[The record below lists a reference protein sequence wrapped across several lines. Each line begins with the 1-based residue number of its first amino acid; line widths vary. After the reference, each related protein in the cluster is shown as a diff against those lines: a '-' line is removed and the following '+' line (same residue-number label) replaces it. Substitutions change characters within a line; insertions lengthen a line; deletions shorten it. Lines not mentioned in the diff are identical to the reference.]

1 MEIKHSKYKNTGIL
15 FELLVHQ
22 ITHDTLNGQDSPA
35 ISLIKKYFTKSELGR
50 EYKLY
55 ESILKSKILNEN
67 HANSFVGT
75 ILENSKRLNR
85 TSIKHLKYNLIKELK
100 ENYDLDS
107 FFSFKIGNYKTF
119 ASIYT
124 LIEGYNS
131 PNSIDATQILNN
143 KITLLEYLTK
153 QEVSPDL
160 LEEDVLKE
168 FETYDKDLK
177 ILTYRV
183 LLNKFNDKYKDL
195 GSEQKTILREFINS
209 VDSTPS
215 LRNFYNAK
223 IVDIK
228 ESLLKEMP
236 KVKDKI
242 IKIKIEEILN
252 FLTVL
257 DKNAK
262 IDSEHLV
269 DLLQYYELIKEIK
282 TSNSSIS
289 NGKQLQI

>member
-100 ENYDLDS
+100 EYYDLDS
-107 FFSFKIGNYKTF
+107 FFSFKINNYKTL

-131 PNSIDATQILNN
+131 SLSIDATQILNN

-153 QEVSPDL
+153 QEVNAEL

-195 GSEQKTILREFINS
+195 GSEQKSILREFINS

-215 LRNFYNAK
+215 LRNFYNTK
-223 IVDIK
+223 IIDIK
-228 ESLLKEMP
+228 ETLTKEIP

-262 IDSEHLV
+262 VDSEHLV
-269 DLLQYYELIKEIK
+269 DLLQYYELIKEIQH
-282 TSNSSIS
+282 SNISTS
-289 NGKQLQI
+289 NGKVQI